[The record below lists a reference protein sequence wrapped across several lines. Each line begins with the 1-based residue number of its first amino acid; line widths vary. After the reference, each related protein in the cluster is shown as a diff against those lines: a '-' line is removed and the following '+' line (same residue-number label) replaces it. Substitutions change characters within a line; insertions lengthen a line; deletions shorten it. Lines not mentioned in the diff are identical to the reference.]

1 MPASPAYPCWAWPS
15 PSGVPSTSQGS
26 LSTDTLL
33 KTKIRIDVVL
43 HRNCFQKNNLF
54 QNHKLLVSM
63 FNLCSRLYCM
73 HICRCVYI
81 YNIWFEEKE
90 TSRSIFQSKLEPMTW
105 WFGIVSPWLPKGKA
119 VLVPDPV
126 PKRCCAGTQHGY
138 GPVGVFS
145 CWEIPSCCRRVTS
158 SLINKDKS
166 FSWPRNQ
173 VANAGRL
180 WEVEDDGTLEA

>member
-1 MPASPAYPCWAWPS
+1 MLYSIEIVFKKITFSKITNFWYPCSIYAADYI
-15 PSGVPSTSQGS
+15 VCIYV
-26 LSTDTLL
+26 DA
-33 KTKIRIDVVL
+33 
-43 HRNCFQKNNLF
+43 
-54 QNHKLLVSM
+54 
-63 FNLCSRLYCM
+63 
-73 HICRCVYI
+73 YI